1 MYVCV
6 CVYALGKKKKK
17 KKKENA
23 PNEEEKKKEEEEKE
37 EHGTFSS
44 LHPANIQLGCSS
56 SASSSTPH
64 YYRDY
69 RT

>member
-1 MYVCV
+1 MCV
-6 CVYALGKKKKK
+6 CLCIRKK
-17 KKKENA
+17 
-23 PNEEEKKKEEEEKE
+23 EEEKKERKRAERRKEKKEEEEKE